1 MSDKAE
7 VEKAA
12 RQIAER
18 FGEAGDRPRL
28 QIERIVELMGAAWA
42 NDVAEQASREISTSG
57 PLTSR
62 ADGSP
67 RTRSGV
73 FFALAR
79 RTAFELIG
87 KGSLARRAFYRTFC
101 WRERKPRE
109 PRPAAPQRRPQKEMQ
124 KRPTYSANPKQQ
136 QERGAPPARRKVP
149 PAAEIYNVRRP
160 SR

>member
-7 VEKAA
+7 VEKVA

-18 FGEAGDRPRL
+18 FSEAGDRPRL
-28 QIERIVELMGAAWA
+28 QIERIVEQMGAPWA
-42 NDVAEQASREISTSG
+42 NDVAEQASREITASG
-57 PLTSR
+57 PLTLR

-79 RTAFELIG
+79 RLAFELVG
-87 KGSLARRAFYRTFC
+87 QGSLARRAFYRTFC

-109 PRPAAPQRRPQKEMQ
+109 PKPAAPQRRPQKEAA
-124 KRPTYSANPKQQ
+124 KRPTYSANPKQNDRSQ
-136 QERGAPPARRKVP
+136 PARRKVP

>member
-7 VEKAA
+7 VEKLA
-12 RQIAER
+12 RQIVER
-18 FGEAGDRPRL
+18 FGETGDRPRL
-28 QIERIVELMGAAWA
+28 QIERIVELMGALWV
-42 NDVAEQASREISTSG
+42 NEVAEQASREITASG

-62 ADGSP
+62 ADGTP

-87 KGSLARRAFYRTFC
+87 KGTLGRRAFYGTFC

-109 PRPAAPQRRPQKEMQ
+109 PKPAMPQRRPQKEMQ
-124 KRPTYSANPKQQ
+124 KRPTYSANPKHHHDRAQ
-136 QERGAPPARRKVP
+136 PPRRKVP
-149 PAAEIYNVRRP
+149 PAAEIYNVRRT

>member
-18 FGEAGDRPRL
+18 FGETGDRPRL

-42 NDVAEQASREISTSG
+42 NDVAEQASREIGSSG

-124 KRPTYSANPKQQ
+124 KRPTYLANPKHQNDRAQ
-136 QERGAPPARRKVP
+136 PARRKVP
-149 PAAEIYNVRRP
+149 PVAEIYNVRRP

>member
-7 VEKAA
+7 VEKVA

-18 FGEAGDRPRL
+18 FGEAGDRPRM

-42 NDVAEQASREISTSG
+42 NDVAEQAAREISASG
-57 PLTSR
+57 PLMTR

-109 PRPAAPQRRPQKEMQ
+109 PRPAAPQRRPQKDMQ
-124 KRPTYSANPKQQ
+124 KRPTYSANPKQPTDRTQ
-136 QERGAPPARRKVP
+136 PARRKVP